1 MAEAA
6 IESIEVPEGE
16 TPETYC
22 LSSFFEPIV
31 QKLLE
36 TTDRNDGA
44 QHNLRSA
51 AYEALMELI
60 KNSPKV
66 PHLTLLL
73 PYVEIDRN
81 FTVVA
86 FFSGLLRHCPENDDG
101 CIGATSKSHSD
112 GGKSYRQ

>member
-1 MAEAA
+1 MRILGDVHVFCPSFLAQAFSSLAEAA

-66 PHLTLLL
+66 PHLQLML
-73 PYVEIDRN
+73 P
-81 FTVVA
+81 
-86 FFSGLLRHCPENDDG
+86 
-101 CIGATSKSHSD
+101 
-112 GGKSYRQ
+112 

>member
-1 MAEAA
+1 MA
-6 IESIEVPEGE
+6 EGE

-66 PHLTLLL
+66 YIGSVRFTLFLS
-73 PYVEIDRN
+73 PSI
-81 FTVVA
+81 
-86 FFSGLLRHCPENDDG
+86 
-101 CIGATSKSHSD
+101 
-112 GGKSYRQ
+112 